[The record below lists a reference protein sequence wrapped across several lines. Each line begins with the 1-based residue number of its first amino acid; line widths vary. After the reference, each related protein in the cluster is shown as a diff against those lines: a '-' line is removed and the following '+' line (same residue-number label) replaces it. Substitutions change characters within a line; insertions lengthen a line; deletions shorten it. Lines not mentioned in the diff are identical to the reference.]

1 MKIIKSL
8 KPIKWESNYFGR
20 NKHNTYFNIYF
31 KKAFKNIIK
40 YHNSNI
46 LM

>member
-20 NKHNTYFNIYF
+20 NKHKTYLNIYF
-31 KKAFKNIIK
+31 TKAFKNIKKI
-40 YHNSNI
+40 S
-46 LM
+46 